1 MTEPYARINKCYAF
15 DYDDFFLKTA
25 KVFGK
30 DIEPAKKHLRAAG
43 CADMLESPHENAL
56 AFPLRHADALADTRL
71 AVAVSYNVL
80 ERDEQGRYLREVG
93 LELL

>member
-1 MTEPYARINKCYAF
+1 MREARVKACLLY
-15 DYDDFFLKTA
+15 TSA
-25 KVFGK
+25 KVCGK

-80 ERDEQGRYLREVG
+80 ERDEQGLS
-93 LELL
+93 LIHI